1 MPVTIRPATLRD
13 MTFIAATMRD
23 QDRREIRAVI
33 EESDTVIGTM
43 LFNAS
48 PDLAWTAWIE
58 DDAVAAFG
66 ISRLFAG
73 LGSGW
78 AYGTRRMRRAI
89 PALTRFARR
98 SVRPL
103 LLAEGFRRIEVR
115 TAIDHDLSHRWLEA
129 LGFTREGVAV
139 AYGSGGLDFATYAA
153 TRQSHD

>member
-48 PDLAWTAWIE
+48 PDLAWTAWIG

-66 ISRLFAG
+66 ISRLFQG

-89 PALTRFARR
+89 PAITRFARR

-129 LGFTREGVAV
+129 LGFDREGVAV
-139 AYGSGGLDFATYAA
+139 AYGRGGLDFATYAA
-153 TRQSHD
+153 TRQSCD